1 MQKKKE
7 ESDPQYEGGLNE
19 EALKLFDEEFDKQKK
34 YKEQLSRLSDESRI
48 EGLEQFSSYGRLFSD
63 LTKRQQID
71 TGFDVVTIIITYDSQ
86 YCVALVRNGDAQYD
100 LQAYSL
106 RTFKSHFNRSY
117 DGEFLKMALIE
128 QTISGEIFCI
138 AYQDNG
144 EYFVSF
150 VNNKGEEID

>member
-1 MQKKKE
+1 LQKKKE